1 MVVLLEQEVVA
12 KDLLHK
18 MNKHFFYFLIIFSTT
33 TLSGQNTLSELL
45 KKYNS
50 KKINYISVQELAMPK
65 TNAIILDAR
74 EINEYNVS
82 HIKDAY
88 YVGYNDFKIE
98 TVLKHI
104 QDKNQKI
111 VVYCSIGIRSE
122 TIAHKIKKAGFTNV
136 LNLYG
141 GIFEWK
147 NNNYPVYTN
156 EGLQTENVHVFSNE
170 WSKWLKKGVKI
181 Y

>member
-1 MVVLLEQEVVA
+1 MVVLLEQEVVV
-12 KDLLHK
+12 KELLHN
-18 MNKHFFYFLIIFSTT
+18 MNKYIYYILIIFSTS

-65 TNAIILDAR
+65 TKAIILDAR

-98 TVLKHI
+98 TVLNHI
-104 QDKNQKI
+104 QDKNRKI

>member
-18 MNKHFFYFLIIFSTT
+18 MNKQFFYILIIFSTT